1 MKPAENRKIEIYSKK
16 WCPYCRKAK
25 AFLLSK
31 GLSYI
36 EYDIDEAS
44 KAEEMARRTDRKTVP
59 QIFINDNHIGGYTDL
74 LEAEKSGDLNRLLG
88 ISSEDYTNKAWELIV
103 IGAGPAGLNAALYAA
118 RKGIDLLLISADL
131 GGQVIDSDEIG
142 NYIGKKDA
150 TGETLMYDFWDHL
163 AQYKVKSVIG
173 ERVEEIIPGK
183 EHIIRTDNGKEYK
196 SKTIIIAS
204 GARKRRLGMRQE
216 YVLTGKGVHYCAICD
231 GFLYADKKVAVVG
244 GGNSGLE
251 AALDLSR
258 LNCNVY
264 LIEIQDQLM
273 GDHYLQEQVR
283 KNEKITVL
291 TGTGI
296 EEIRGQE
303 KLESILVKN
312 KLGET
317 EELEVEGLFIEI
329 GLEANSDF
337 VSGILE
343 VNSRKEIVINENN
356 ETNIPGIWA
365 AGDVTDIKDKQII
378 ISTAEGARAALRV
391 NEYLK
396 EVAG

>member
-1 MKPAENRKIEIYSKK
+1 MSIEIYSKK

-88 ISSEDYTNKAWELIV
+88 ISPEDYTNKAWELIV

-204 GARKRRLGMRQE
+204 GARKRRLGMRQ
-216 YVLTGKGVHYCAICD
+216 
-231 GFLYADKKVAVVG
+231 
-244 GGNSGLE
+244 
-251 AALDLSR
+251 
-258 LNCNVY
+258 
-264 LIEIQDQLM
+264 
-273 GDHYLQEQVR
+273 
-283 KNEKITVL
+283 
-291 TGTGI
+291 
-296 EEIRGQE
+296 
-303 KLESILVKN
+303 
-312 KLGET
+312 
-317 EELEVEGLFIEI
+317 
-329 GLEANSDF
+329 
-337 VSGILE
+337 
-343 VNSRKEIVINENN
+343 
-356 ETNIPGIWA
+356 
-365 AGDVTDIKDKQII
+365 
-378 ISTAEGARAALRV
+378 
-391 NEYLK
+391 
-396 EVAG
+396 

>member
-25 AFLLSK
+25 AFLMSK
-31 GLSYI
+31 GLTYI
-36 EYDIDEAS
+36 EYDIDDKS

-88 ISSEDYTNKAWELIV
+88 ISPEDYTNKAWELIV
-103 IGAGPAGLNAALYAA
+103 IGAGPAGLNAALYAV
-118 RKGIDLLLISADL
+118 RKGIDLLLISGDM
-131 GGQVIDSDEIG
+131 GGQVIDTEDIG
-142 NYIGKKDA
+142 NYLGKKDA
-150 TGETLMYDFWDHL
+150 TGEQLIYDFWEHL
-163 AQYKVKSVIG
+163 NQYNVKSVIG
-173 ERVEEIIPGK
+173 EKVERIIPGK
-183 EHIIRTDNGKEYK
+183 EHVIRTDNGREYR
-196 SKTIIIAS
+196 SRAIIIAS
-204 GARKRRLGMRQE
+204 GTRKRRLGMRQE

-231 GFLYADKKVAVVG
+231 GYLYAGKNVAVVG

-251 AALDLSR
+251 AALDLAKID
-258 LNCNVY
+258 CNVS
-264 LIEIQDQLM
+264 LIEIMDELM

-283 KNEKITVL
+283 KNEKITVY
-291 TGTGI
+291 TGNKI
-296 EEIRGQE
+296 QEIKGEDR
-303 KLESILVKN
+303 LESIVIQDKN
-312 KLGET
+312 GET
-317 EELEVEGLFIEI
+317 KELEVEGLFIEI
-329 GLEANSDF
+329 GLEPNTDF
-337 VSGILE
+337 VSDILE
-343 VNSRKEIVINENN
+343 LNSRKEIVINENN

>member
-25 AFLLSK
+25 AFLMSK
-31 GLSYI
+31 GLTYI
-36 EYDIDEAS
+36 EYDIDDKS

-59 QIFINDNHIGGYTDL
+59 QIFINDKHIGGYDDL
-74 LEAEKSGDLNRLLG
+74 METERSGELNRLLG
-88 ISSEDYTNKAWELIV
+88 IRPEDYTGKVWELII
-103 IGAGPAGLNAALYAA
+103 IGAGPAGMNAALYAV
-118 RKGIDLLLISADL
+118 RKGIDLLLISGDM
-131 GGQVIDSDEIG
+131 GGQVIDTEDIG
-142 NYIGKKDA
+142 NYLGKKDA
-150 TGETLMYDFWDHL
+150 TGEQLIYDFWEHL
-163 AQYKVKSVIG
+163 NQYNVKSVIG
-173 ERVEEIIPGK
+173 EKVERIIPGK
-183 EHIIRTDNGKEYK
+183 EHVIRTDNGREYR
-196 SKTIIIAS
+196 SRAIIIAS
-204 GARKRRLGMRQE
+204 GTRKRRLGMRQE

-303 KLESILVKN
+303 KLESIVL
-312 KLGET
+312 
-317 EELEVEGLFIEI
+317 
-329 GLEANSDF
+329 
-337 VSGILE
+337 
-343 VNSRKEIVINENN
+343 
-356 ETNIPGIWA
+356 
-365 AGDVTDIKDKQII
+365 
-378 ISTAEGARAALRV
+378 
-391 NEYLK
+391 
-396 EVAG
+396 